1 MKKCNKC
8 GHTSDDNAKFCID
21 CGANFQENNKV
32 SENRCVKC
40 DALQRDDAK
49 FCHVCGTEFITEE
62 QSQKV
67 MSASWDDYKVSK
79 KRNKRIPGTIY
90 PILMIPAL
98 VAFIFIITK
107 NDTEPQHNQ
116 NVSQQQQQKPSMAQM
131 QRHMAEIDSLKKVLE
146 VNAEDTT
153 ALHKLGM
160 YYEIA
165 GRFKQSRDY
174 FQRYSKLV
182 PENNDVLMR
191 IANTYF
197 SEKNYIASMQE
208 IEKVL
213 KRSPDH
219 LVAMYN
225 YGYLLSLTGNQAGA
239 KAQWEK
245 VIALDKSGE
254 MAESARKAIEFLKTQ
269 Q

>member
-1 MKKCNKC
+1 MKKCNNC
-8 GHTSDDNAKFCID
+8 GNTSDNKAKFCSD
-21 CGANFQENNKV
+21 CGANFQEDNTV
-32 SENRCVKC
+32 AENRCIKC

-49 FCHVCGTEFITEE
+49 FCHVCGTEIIAKEK
-62 QSQKV
+62 SQKV
-67 MSASWDDYKVSK
+67 MSATWDDYKVSK

-98 VAFIFIITK
+98 VVFIFIITK

-116 NVSQQQQQKPSMAQM
+116 GAAQQQQQPSMAQM

-146 VNAEDTT
+146 INAEDTT
-153 ALHKLGM
+153 ALHKLGI

-165 GRFKQSRDY
+165 GRMEQSRDY

-182 PENNDVLMR
+182 PENTDVIMR

-197 SEKNYIASMQE
+197 NEKNFIASMQE

-213 KRSPDH
+213 KRSPNH
-219 LVAMYN
+219 LIALYN
-225 YGYLLSLTGNQAGA
+225 YGFLLSQTGNKAGA
-239 KAQWEK
+239 KEKWEK
-245 VIALDKSGE
+245 VIALDKNGE
-254 MAESARKAIEFLKTQ
+254 MAQSARKALDFLKSQ